1 MGGSHTADMSLTMIE
16 RFDLAQRRRGFA
28 KATIRHRHGRLRLF
42 IDWLDPVGVF
52 DATSDDVERFIDSR
66 KVSDRTRYS
75 WLSTL
80 HCFYRWAIH
89 AGLTDHDPTAS
100 IDRPRLPRLLPRPIA
115 DDHLAA
121 GLEHANHTM
130 AAWLTLGAWA
140 GLRCMEVAGLER
152 ADLLDNRIRVAGK
165 GAKERLVP
173 IHPKVSAALD
183 QHGLPHRGPIFRRAD
198 GCRFSAWQVSHAVRA
213 HFVDLE
219 IEATMHQT
227 RHWFGTQLYIATR
240 DLRLVQEMMGH
251 ASPSTTAGYA
261 AFASDTADAA
271 VAALPVL
278 G

>member
-1 MGGSHTADMSLTMIE
+1 MCPTMLE

-28 KATIRHRHGRLRLF
+28 KATINHRHGRLRLF
-42 IDWLDPVGVF
+42 IDWLDPVDVF

-66 KVSDRTRYS
+66 QVSDRTRYS

-80 HCFYRWAIH
+80 HCFYRWAIQ
-89 AGLTDHDPTAS
+89 AGIADSDPTVS

-121 GLEHANHTM
+121 GLDAGCVTIRT
-130 AAWLTLGAWA
+130 WLTLGAWA

-152 ADLLDNRIRVAGK
+152 ADLLDSRIRVAGK

-173 IHPKVSAALD
+173 IHDNVRAALD
-183 QHGLPHRGPIFRRAD
+183 DHGLPHRGPIFRRAD
-198 GCRFSAWQVSHAVRA
+198 GCRFSPWQVSHRVRN
-213 HFVDLE
+213 HFVDLD

-251 ASPSTTAGYA
+251 SSPSTTAGYA